1 MQMKEILHPGVIK
14 VSVMC
19 VVGWWSL
26 GKAWQHRSLP
36 YANVI
41 IVRLEGEGD

>member
-14 VSVMC
+14 LSEMC
-19 VVGWWSL
+19 VLAG
-26 GKAWQHRSLP
+26 GAWESVQLCSLP